1 MLLEQLA
8 ALTWTARE
16 TPNRLDETQA
26 SRLTS
31 VQLLFSGFTWYTQR
45 SSTTCTRHN
54 VAADTDRHLPPSRV
68 PARRHLP

>member
-8 ALTWTARE
+8 VLTWTARE
-16 TPNRLDETQA
+16 TPNRLEETQA

-45 SSTTCTRHN
+45 SSTTCTRYN
-54 VAADTDRHLPPSRV
+54 PAVGAARRLPHGRTPARGHLP
-68 PARRHLP
+68 